1 MVLCVWLLTLLLR
14 SVISHQFDLIHESE
28 NAGMNSNLR
37 LELENFAGNISAAY
51 VTKWYKNDQIQ
62 TETLLN
68 GSMSYCLRD
77 YLRIARA
84 VISGESWPY
93 KFIDASAKIPAG
105 LTGGALTWSG
115 SYELCKTIESTPS
128 ANESAIRGRY
138 CTIRFPV
145 TINDPDVAI
154 DIGIQIG
161 FCLPFDCSTD
171 EMRKLVRAG
180 KIDDRYSYCHLGPEE
195 MASDKFFI
203 FAVIILTILGI
214 LVLVGTLIDLGLYIK
229 WKSTISYE
237 PVDQFESLLFN
248 EESSSVMASS
258 SSVQSDEQGVS
269 ASTRPPETFS
279 AYSDYRNDFYYKYA
293 CCGAC
298 LLVFSF
304 PYNLYKFWNTKS
316 PQIKDADGHWIT
328 HPLAALD
335 GIRAITLS
343 WIIYVHTLTF
353 QVYYMSNALLFQDKQ
368 YKDWRFQLTRN
379 GSFSVD
385 TFFLISGLL
394 SCYILIPNSE
404 KCTGICAKIWFWLH
418 YAVHRFLRIAPSWFV
433 VTIAFTGLFPYMTDG
448 PLYPQNPAA
457 EDDLAACRDHW
468 WVTFLNNWIHT
479 DKPCMLWTWYLSNDY
494 QFSVVL
500 VPIFAA
506 LLAIHWIAGILFAV
520 ALVVSS
526 SAATFV
532 ITYQYEYGPSP
543 IPLKSMEHLYSAAYA
558 RWGSY
563 AIGMILGW
571 WLYYRP
577 IKGTGRRFWVR
588 CVTSTAASA
597 AAAFLT
603 LCCLFG
609 LYGRLHTEVNP
620 MSNLEASFY
629 AALSRPVWSIGI
641 AICIYLCAADW
652 SSAVNALLTF
662 AGFRVLARL
671 TYCAYLIHP
680 IIIMYYGFS
689 RSEAAHMDNTF
700 LFFTFLAVWL
710 LSQLMAL
717 IISMCTEVP
726 VIVMENTL
734 RRKRSRQGAED
745 AK

>member
-1 MVLCVWLLTLLLR
+1 
-14 SVISHQFDLIHESE
+14 
-28 NAGMNSNLR
+28 
-37 LELENFAGNISAAY
+37 
-51 VTKWYKNDQIQ
+51 
-62 TETLLN
+62 
-68 GSMSYCLRD
+68 
-77 YLRIARA
+77 
-84 VISGESWPY
+84 
-93 KFIDASAKIPAG
+93 
-105 LTGGALTWSG
+105 
-115 SYELCKTIESTPS
+115 
-128 ANESAIRGRY
+128 
-138 CTIRFPV
+138 
-145 TINDPDVAI
+145 
-154 DIGIQIG
+154 
-161 FCLPFDCSTD
+161 
-171 EMRKLVRAG
+171 
-180 KIDDRYSYCHLGPEE
+180 

-203 FAVIILTILGI
+203 FAVIVLTVLGF

-229 WKSTISYE
+229 WKSTIPYE
-237 PVDQFESLLFN
+237 PVGQSESMLFN
-248 EESSSVMASS
+248 EEPSSTMASS
-258 SSVQSDEQGVS
+258 SSAQSDEQGVF
-269 ASTRPPETFS
+269 ATARPRDTFS

-316 PQIKDADGHWIT
+316 PQIKDADGRWIT

-335 GIRAITLS
+335 GIRVITVS
-343 WIIYVHTLTF
+343 WIIYIHTLTF
-353 QVYYMSNALLFQDKQ
+353 QAYYTSNPLLFQDRQ
-368 YKDWRFQLTRN
+368 YKDWRFQITRN
-379 GSFSVD
+379 GSSTVD

-394 SCYILIPNSE
+394 SSYILIPNSE
-404 KCTGICAKIWFWLH
+404 KCKGICAKILFWLH

-433 VTIAFTGLFPYMTDG
+433 VTIAFTGLFPYITDG

-520 ALVVSS
+520 ALVVSAA
-526 SAATFV
+526 AATFV

-543 IPLKSMEHLYSAAYA
+543 IPLKSMAHLYSAAYA

-563 AIGMILGW
+563 AVGMILGW

-577 IKGTGRRFWVR
+577 IKGTGRPFWVR
-588 CVTSTAASA
+588 CVTSMVASA
-597 AAAFLT
+597 AAALLT
-603 LCCLFG
+603 LSCLFG
-609 LYGRLHTEVNP
+609 LYGRLHTEVSP
-620 MSNLEASFY
+620 MSNLEASLY
-629 AALSRPVWSIGI
+629 AALSRPIWSIGI

-652 SSAVNALLTF
+652 TPAVNALLTF

-680 IIIMYYGFS
+680 IIIIYYGFS
-689 RSEAAHMDNTF
+689 RGEAAHMDNTF

-710 LSQLMAL
+710 LSQLMATV
-717 IISMCTEVP
+717 ISMCTEVP
-726 VIVMENTL
+726 VIAMESTL
-734 RRKRSRQGAED
+734 RRKRSRQD
-745 AK
+745 ADVAK